1 LESELF
7 GHEKGAF
14 TGAISHRQG
23 RFEMAHGGTLFLD
36 EIGDMPLIMQVKL
49 LRVLQDRT
57 YERVGSNR
65 SLTADVRIVAATHR
79 NLEDAIVE
87 GKFREDLYYRLNVF
101 PIEMPPLRERTSDIP
116 ILINDLVGRMV
127 AEGQMTVRLSSA
139 AIMKLCDYTWPGNVR
154 ELANVLERLAIL
166 HPQRIVDISNLPKKI
181 RGDCVPASENT
192 FPVIHSMSP
201 RIITT
206 LPAGGIDLKDYLEKT
221 EISLIRQALKEANSV
236 VARAAKLLQMRRTTL
251 VEKMRKYGIERDTK
265 QSME

>member
-1 LESELF
+1 
-7 GHEKGAF
+7 
-14 TGAISHRQG
+14 
-23 RFEMAHGGTLFLD
+23 
-36 EIGDMPLIMQVKL
+36 
-49 LRVLQDRT
+49 
-57 YERVGSNR
+57 
-65 SLTADVRIVAATHR
+65 
-79 NLEDAIVE
+79 
-87 GKFREDLYYRLNVF
+87 
-101 PIEMPPLRERTSDIP
+101 
-116 ILINDLVGRMV
+116 
-127 AEGQMTVRLSSA
+127 MTVRLSSA

-166 HPQRIVDISNLPKKI
+166 HPQGIVDISNLPKKI
-181 RGDCVPASENT
+181 RGDCIPATENT

-201 RIITT
+201 RIVTT